1 MKRINAKKYIN
12 KIGKKIFKAMYN
24 KFMRVGDP
32 RGELSMFEVQSRIS
46 FYISII
52 MIIALFAFI
61 IFFIILLI
69 YLKEIFF

>member
-32 RGELSMFEVQSRIS
+32 RGELSMFEAQARIS
-46 FYISII
+46 FYINTII
-52 MIIALFAFI
+52 IIAFFI
-61 IFFIILLI
+61 LVIFFISL
-69 YLKEIFF
+69 F